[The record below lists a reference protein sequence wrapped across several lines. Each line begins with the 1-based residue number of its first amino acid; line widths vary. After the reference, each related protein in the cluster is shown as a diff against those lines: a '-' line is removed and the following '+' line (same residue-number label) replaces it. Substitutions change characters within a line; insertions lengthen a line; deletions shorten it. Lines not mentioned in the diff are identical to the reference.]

1 MKRFRVAYRICPQK
15 FFTRVFSVLRTVL
28 YCSGFT
34 FKNEE
39 DTEEEGE
46 EVEGGDDVA
55 KVGVDL
61 PG

>member
-15 FFTRVFSVLRTVL
+15 FFTRVFSVLRT

>member
-1 MKRFRVAYRICPQK
+1 MPTKILYES
-15 FFTRVFSVLRTVL
+15 FFSFTYIL
-28 YCSGFT
+28 YCGFT